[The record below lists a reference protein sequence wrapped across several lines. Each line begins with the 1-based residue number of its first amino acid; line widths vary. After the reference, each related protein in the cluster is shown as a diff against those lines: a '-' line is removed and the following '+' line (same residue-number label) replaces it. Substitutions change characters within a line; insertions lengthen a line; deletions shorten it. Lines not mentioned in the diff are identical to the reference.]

1 MRRVRREGKKKKRK
15 RSTHGKHQGN
25 WTNRGAHRFQPT
37 WHTINPRG
45 FAMGVFAFVIRTR
58 GGVAVAS
65 AVWFILAC
73 FSRNRDNSSALNF
86 YFSTPPRPSPSPLHN
101 LSLLRKPYMIPPIQ
115 TAIQLFRLLPRPPR
129 DRQVN
134 CTFGRGFLRGCVTR
148 SISSRFDGAGL
159 GGRHR
164 SFEIDRWFYIN
175 RRVFLSRFSF
185 PV

>member
-73 FSRNRDNSSALNF
+73 FSRNRDNSPALNF
-86 YFSTPPRPSPSPLHN
+86 YFSTPPRPSPSTVS
-101 LSLLRKPYMIPPIQ
+101 LSPSLAY
-115 TAIQLFRLLPRPPR
+115 
-129 DRQVN
+129 VN
-134 CTFGRGFLRGCVTR
+134 HTWFLRSKSR
-148 SISSRFDGAGL
+148 SSFFDCFRVHL
-159 GGRHR
+159 
-164 SFEIDRWFYIN
+164 EIDRLIAPLGEVSCEVVLLD
-175 RRVFLSRFSF
+175 RSRADSME